1 MRNQIDSEGNIIG
14 NLSNSEAGGL
24 AGAND
29 MGHQYLNK
37 NSRAKAGRADQATGS
52 VKSDKMKNRNISKAK
67 EKKGKIPQDILKRAQ
82 SKNVKCRRQT
92 KSSKVNSSKN
102 TSQKKQPNDEV

>member
-29 MGHQYLNK
+29 MGH
-37 NSRAKAGRADQATGS
+37 
-52 VKSDKMKNRNISKAK
+52 
-67 EKKGKIPQDILKRAQ
+67 
-82 SKNVKCRRQT
+82 
-92 KSSKVNSSKN
+92 
-102 TSQKKQPNDEV
+102 

>member
-37 NSRAKAGRADQATGS
+37 NSRQGRALRNDQATGS
-52 VKSDKMKNRNISKAK
+52 VKSDKMKNRNISKVK
-67 EKKGKIPQDILKRAQ
+67 EKKGKIPQDISKKAQ
-82 SKNVKCRRQT
+82 SKNVK
-92 KSSKVNSSKN
+92 
-102 TSQKKQPNDEV
+102 